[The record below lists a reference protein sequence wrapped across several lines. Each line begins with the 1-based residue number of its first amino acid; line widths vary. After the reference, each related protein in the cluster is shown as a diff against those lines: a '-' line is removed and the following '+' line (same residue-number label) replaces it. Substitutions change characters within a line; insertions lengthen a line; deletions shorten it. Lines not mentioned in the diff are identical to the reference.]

1 MQEPERLPGGSAG
14 CFNIELRILQ
24 SDEIVIGKT
33 IAQYRILE
41 RLGQGDTGRVY
52 LAEDTT
58 LDRKVGLKVFSP
70 AGQQDE
76 ITHARLLR
84 EANSAATLLH
94 PFICTIYEIGED
106 DGVFFIAMEHVEGQ
120 SLAELLR
127 AGRLSVDY
135 ALRLGCEIAEALE
148 VAHERG
154 IVHRNLKPSNI
165 MLTSESHAKL
175 MDFGLARTVAE
186 EAGDSQEETLAN
198 LTQEGSTLENLSYMS
213 PEQVLGREADPRSD
227 IFAFGV
233 LLYEMVTGVHPFRKN
248 LPVETVGAVL
258 NASPPPMIEYK
269 DDVPGLLEHTLSKM
283 LAKDPDQRYQ
293 SIRDVSTNLQR
304 LYTPPEEPVEPAPD
318 QESWV
323 TLVGILA
330 VTLILLAALAWWAL
344 R

>member
-1 MQEPERLPGGSAG
+1 M
-14 CFNIELRILQ
+14 
-24 SDEIVIGKT
+24 IGKT

-84 EANSAATLLH
+84 VANSAATLLH

-106 DGVFFIAMEHVEGQ
+106 DGVFFVAMEHVEGQ

-165 MLTSESHAKL
+165 MLT
-175 MDFGLARTVAE
+175 
-186 EAGDSQEETLAN
+186 
-198 LTQEGSTLENLSYMS
+198 
-213 PEQVLGREADPRSD
+213 
-227 IFAFGV
+227 
-233 LLYEMVTGVHPFRKN
+233 
-248 LPVETVGAVL
+248 
-258 NASPPPMIEYK
+258 
-269 DDVPGLLEHTLSKM
+269 
-283 LAKDPDQRYQ
+283 
-293 SIRDVSTNLQR
+293 
-304 LYTPPEEPVEPAPD
+304 
-318 QESWV
+318 
-323 TLVGILA
+323 
-330 VTLILLAALAWWAL
+330 
-344 R
+344 